1 MGQAGDTTLV
11 FVYNA
16 DSGWRSA
23 LSDLLHKTL
32 SPSTYPCDLCALT
45 YGLGGMRREWARFI
59 RGLGVSSVFTYR
71 DALPKEFPMISAGEL
86 PAVFRVEGQAVM
98 ELIRAEEFSA
108 LKTLE
113 QIMEI
118 LARKLERRP
127 LDASGGDGG

>member
-23 LSDLLHKTL
+23 FSDLLHKTL

-45 YGLGGMRREWARFI
+45 YGPGGMRREWARFI
-59 RGLGVSSVFTYR
+59 RGLRVSSVFTYR
-71 DALPKEFPMISAGEL
+71 DALLKEFPMIKAGEL
-86 PAVFRVEGQAVM
+86 PAVFRVEGQAVT

-113 QIMEI
+113 QLMEL

-127 LDASGGDGG
+127 PEASGGDGG